1 MLNELPRLS
10 GLKRKKRLGRGEA
23 SGVGKTSGR
32 GSKGQKARKSGN
44 VRRGFEGGQMPLH
57 RRTPKRGF
65 TNNFPNPF
73 AIVNL
78 SQIEMLKSLNTDIT
92 PDVLREKHLVRKT
105 AHNQVKLLGSGDLTF
120 PAKISVHACSQ
131 SAMKKVQAA
140 GGHVTLITQSE

>member
-1 MLNELPRLS
+1 MLNELPRLN

-32 GSKGQKARKSGN
+32 GNKGQKARKSGN

-65 TNNFPNPF
+65 TNNFANPF

-78 SQIEMLKSLNTDIT
+78 SQIETLKSLNTDIT
-92 PDVLREKHLVRKT
+92 PSVLQEKKMLRKT
-105 AHNQVKLLGSGDLTF
+105 AHAKVKLLGSGELTF

-131 SAMKKVQAA
+131 SALKKVQSA
-140 GGHVTLITQSE
+140 GGHVTLIAQSE